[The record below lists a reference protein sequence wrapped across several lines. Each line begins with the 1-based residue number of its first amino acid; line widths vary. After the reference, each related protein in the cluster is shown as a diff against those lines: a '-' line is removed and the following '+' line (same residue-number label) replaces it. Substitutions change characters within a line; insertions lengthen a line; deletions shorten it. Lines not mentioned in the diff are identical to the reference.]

1 MPSIELQ
8 HIHASVPSSLN
19 EEDPSKP
26 SAHTAFNFAS
36 STGGRDG
43 DTESLSPATEGNTSG
58 EEPYHMFTPG
68 MKAFIVFNVS
78 AVAAL
83 SGLSSNIYFPAQQ
96 DISVVCYRDLSLS
109 SWSTTLLLQHD

>member
-8 HIHASVPSSLN
+8 HIHAPVPSSLN
-19 EEDPSKP
+19 GEDSGKP
-26 SAHTAFNFAS
+26 STRTNFDLAS
-36 STGGRDG
+36 STGGQDH
-43 DTESLSPATEGNTSG
+43 DTEPLSPTRESNSSG
-58 EEPYHMFTPG
+58 EESYHVFTPG

-96 DISVVCYRDLSLS
+96 DISVVCSRDLSLP
-109 SWSTTLLLQHD
+109 

>member
-8 HIHASVPSSLN
+8 QIHTSIPPSLS

-26 SAHTAFNFAS
+26 STRTSFDLAS
-36 STGGRDG
+36 STGGQDH
-43 DTESLSPATEGNTSG
+43 DTEPFSPIRVDFTSG
-58 EEPYHMFTPG
+58 GEPYHVFTPG

-96 DISVVCYRDLSLS
+96 DISVVCVRELFLPRG
-109 SWSTTLLLQHD
+109 STTFLL